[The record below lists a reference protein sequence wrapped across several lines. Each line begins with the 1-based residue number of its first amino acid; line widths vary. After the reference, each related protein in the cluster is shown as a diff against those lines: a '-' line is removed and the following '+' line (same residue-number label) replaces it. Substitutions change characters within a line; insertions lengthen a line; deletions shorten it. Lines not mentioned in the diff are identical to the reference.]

1 MRKIRE
7 ILRLKYHLEQK
18 HRQIGKSL
26 SISASS
32 VSRIV
37 NDAKAKGLTWP
48 LPEGLSDAEL
58 EVLVYGEKSP
68 NAAKPIILPDWDK
81 LSKELQKKG
90 VTKSLLWEE
99 YNQQSPDNA
108 YSYSQFCHHFRTW
121 CTSRREVIC
130 RLCWPNHANNRLNN
144 RYN

>member
-1 MRKIRE
+1 MTKKRTSMRKIRE

-58 EVLVYGEKSP
+58 EVLVWREISKYRQAHYSP
-68 NAAKPIILPDWDK
+68 RLGQTVKRAAKERCDK
-81 LSKELQKKG
+81 KLAVG
-90 VTKSLLWEE
+90 G
-99 YNQQSPDNA
+99 
-108 YSYSQFCHHFRTW
+108 
-121 CTSRREVIC
+121 I
-130 RLCWPNHANNRLNN
+130 
-144 RYN
+144 